1 MINSTQPRIIISA
14 PHSGT
19 GKTTLTIALM
29 AALCKRGLRVQPYK
43 VGPDYIDPGFHETV
57 TGRPSINIDGWLLEE
72 SMNRYLFDKYS
83 KDADIN
89 VIEGVM
95 GLYDGYG
102 KEPMLGSTAHISKIL
117 KAPVILVMN
126 AKGMSTSAAAI
137 VHGMKTFGDIPLEGV
152 IINVPMSERH
162 YEILKET
169 IESNTNVPVIGYLP
183 KLDEVKLESRHLGLI
198 QSSEIEDITA
208 KVDKLADT
216 ITSTIDIDKLIEIAD
231 SAETLEHINKVE
243 IGKSYD
249 VHIAVAKDKA
259 FSFHYNENIELL
271 KELGATIHYFSPLQ
285 DKSLPDRCDG
295 IYLAGGY
302 PEVFAK
308 ELSNNRS
315 LMADI
320 KKKADANIPIYA
332 ECGGY
337 MYLHETITNLEN
349 ETYEMVGIFKGGAY
363 MKKRLQNFGYATIKA
378 QGKTPL
384 FNEDTVFRAH
394 EFHRSVVDRTEDEPT
409 CVIGEKGNKIWYCG
423 KLYKNAYGM
432 YPHIYFPAE
441 PSIPEKFLYTASII
455 KKQKEINNA

>member
-1 MINSTQPRIIISA
+1 MTNKTNPRLIISA

-29 AALCKRGLRVQPYK
+29 ATLCKRGLKVQPYK

-72 SMNRYLFDKYS
+72 SRNIYLFNKYS
-83 KDADIN
+83 KEADIN
-89 VIEGVM
+89 IIEGVM

-137 VHGMKTFGDIPLEGV
+137 VHGMKTFRDVSLEGV
-152 IINVPMSERH
+152 IINIPMSGRH

-169 IESNTNVPVIGYLP
+169 IEKNTNVPVIGYLP
-183 KLDEVKLESRHLGLI
+183 KLDDVKLESRHLGLI

-208 KVDKLADT
+208 KVNKLAET
-216 ITSTIDIDKLIEIAD
+216 ITSTIDIDKLIEIANNT
-231 SAETLEHINKVE
+231 EMLEDTNILKSNK
-243 IGKSYD
+243 IYG

-259 FSFHYNENIELL
+259 FSFHYNENIEML
-271 KELGATIHYFSPLQ
+271 KGLGAEIHYFSPLQ
-285 DKSLPDRCDG
+285 DKLLPEKCDG

-308 ELSNNRS
+308 ELSNNMS
-315 LMADI
+315 LMQDI
-320 KKKADANIPIYA
+320 KEKADENIPIYA

-337 MYLHETITNLEN
+337 MYLHETITNLES
-349 ETYEMVGIFKGGAY
+349 ETYRMVGIFKGGAY
-363 MKKRLQNFGYATIKA
+363 MKKRLQNFGYVSIKTK
-378 QGKTPL
+378 GRTPL
-384 FNEDTVFRAH
+384 FDEDTVFRAH
-394 EFHRSVVDRTEDEPT
+394 EFHRSVVDRTEEEPT
-409 CVIGEKGNKIWYCG
+409 YVIGEKGNKIWYCG

-455 KKQKEINNA
+455 KRQKEINNA